1 MVFPIPLSK
10 WVLIKWV
17 EMKIAFYRTLLVRAK
32 NITPSEKIIYSF
44 LVAKSIERL
53 DEVFTSDGVEINLDV
68 LSDYIVDW
76 KHYIPMT
83 GINHSKIARELN
95 MSLPTIINGI
105 KNLKQKGYIYS
116 NVEYDCIFVNKELL
130 EHGYFEL
137 EHSDILCGELL
148 IFYSYL
154 RDKSKKYGYCIDT
167 FKSKL
172 AYDLQK
178 TKVAI
183 TKMLNRLYAISLA
196 ERLPNGKLLI
206 K

>member
-1 MVFPIPLSK
+1 
-10 WVLIKWV
+10 
-17 EMKIAFYRTLLVRAK
+17 MKIVFYRALLARAK

-44 LVAKSIERL
+44 LVAKSIEKL
-53 DEVFTSDGVEINLDV
+53 DDIFLFDGREICFDI
-68 LSDYIVDW
+68 LSEYLLKW
-76 KHYIPMT
+76 QHFIPMVVM
-83 GINHSKIARELN
+83 NHSKISRELN
-95 MSLPTIINGI
+95 MSLPTIING
-105 KNLKQKGYIYS
+105 LKRLKEKGYISSKYGD
-116 NVEYDCIFVNKELL
+116 YDCIFVNKELL